1 MLNRRTLIKSLG
13 AGAAL
18 LPVAAAHAKESPRA
32 ESAVPEKWDETYDV
46 IVIGAG
52 GAGMAAA
59 VKAAIRSLLKDRS
72 TRRTRFVSR
81 NRASRTVPN
90 FTPSRRSKR
99 ATSAG
104 IRNACVFSAKTPT
117 TPSPGLKASA

>member
-46 IVIGAG
+46 IVVGAG

-59 VKAAIRSLLKDRS
+59 VKAADE
-72 TRRTRFVSR
+72 
-81 NRASRTVPN
+81 
-90 FTPSRRSKR
+90 
-99 ATSAG
+99 G
-104 IRNACVFSAKTPT
+104 AKVVVLERLAF
-117 TPSPGLKASA
+117 PGGNTQLAQ

>member
-46 IVIGAG
+46 IVVGAG
-52 GAGMAAA
+52 VDPGGKVGPVDRRQPGQGHRTAAA
-59 VKAAIRSLLKDRS
+59 VHGGQQLAELRHIVQDVVQKFHSGHQIEKYGNYKRDKAPRSRL
-72 TRRTRFVSR
+72 
-81 NRASRTVPN
+81 
-90 FTPSRRSKR
+90 
-99 ATSAG
+99 
-104 IRNACVFSAKTPT
+104 
-117 TPSPGLKASA
+117 